1 MKKQMMGAMLALAMG
16 LAQADEMADGI
27 KAWEAQDF
35 TRAHQ
40 ILGKLAAAGN
50 PEAQLMVGEMYG
62 FGEGVPEDMAKADE
76 WLNKSKAGGH
86 KDAAESLALMQQ
98 RRSRKPEIAYYVS
111 SYKGDEVRLEK
122 YNCAEP
128 AFPEVSRTQVEIKEV
143 EAKMDGWMTCYQ
155 RFQAGLQAVLPAGKA
170 IPADVAKVM
179 SLGELKQARETMDKV
194 YAQAGADAQE
204 HGKKLI
210 ASHDDWVKRTGVL
223 AKSMEQKTKNDNELR
238 SKYLEQLN
246 ERYRAMLSNPG
257 MSH

>member
-1 MKKQMMGAMLALAMG
+1 MKKQIMGAMVALAMG

-27 KAWEAQDF
+27 KAWETQDF
-35 TRAHQ
+35 ARAHQ

-76 WLNKSKAGGH
+76 WLNKAKAGGH

-98 RRSRKPEIAYYVS
+98 RRTHKAEIAYYVS

-122 YNCAEP
+122 YNCVDP
-128 AFPEVSRTQVEIKEV
+128 VFPEVSRTQVEIKEV
-143 EAKMDGWMTCYQ
+143 EAKMDDWMTCYQ

-170 IPADVAKVM
+170 IPADVAKMM
-179 SLGELKQARETMDKV
+179 SLGELKQARENMDKA
-194 YAQAGADAQE
+194 YAQVGADAQE
-204 HGKKLI
+204 RGGKLI
-210 ASHDDWVKRTGVL
+210 ASHDVWAKRTIAV
-223 AKSMEQKTKNDNELR
+223 AKSMEEKTKKDAEIR
-238 SKYLEQLN
+238 SKYIEQLN
-246 ERYRAMLSNPG
+246 ERRRAMLSNPG